1 VNFKTYLEATG
12 KRSVELA
19 VIADKVSREKGVGIG
34 IAPQFTD
41 IKSVSEKVEIP
52 VFSQHIDS
60 VKPGAFT
67 GHVLA
72 EAVKAAGAT
81 GTLLNHSE
89 RRITASEIEVSLR
102 LANEADLL
110 TLVCAETS
118 DTGRE
123 TARLAPTMIAIE
135 PPDLIGSGI
144 SVSKA
149 RPELITS
156 SLQAIREINPTVKVL
171 CGAGI
176 TTSGDVSR
184 ALELGAEGVLVASSI
199 VKSRDPARL
208 LGEMA
213 DAVLK
218 AK

>member
-1 VNFKTYLEATG
+1 MNFKTYLEATG
-12 KRSVELA
+12 KRGLDLA
-19 VIADKVSREKGVGIG
+19 IMADQVSREKGVNIG
-34 IAPQFTD
+34 VAPQFTD

-52 VFSQHIDS
+52 IFSQHIDP

-89 RRITASEIEVSLR
+89 RRVSNSEIERSLR
-102 LANEADLL
+102 LAREADLV
-110 TLVCAETS
+110 TLVCAETLEI
-118 DTGRE
+118 GRDI
-123 TARLAPTMIAIE
+123 ARLDPTMIAIE
-135 PPDLIGSGI
+135 PPDLIGTGI

-156 SLQAIREINPTVKVL
+156 FLQAIRKISPTAKVL

-176 TTSGDVSR
+176 TTSNDVSK
-184 ALELGAEGVLVASSI
+184 ALELGTGGVLVASSI
-199 VKSRDPARL
+199 VKSKDPARVL
-208 LGEMA
+208 EEMA

-218 AK
+218 VK

>member
-1 VNFKTYLEATG
+1 MNFKTYLEATG

-19 VIADKVSREKGVGIG
+19 VKADQVSKEKGVGIG
-34 IAPQFTD
+34 VAPQFTD

-52 VFSQHIDS
+52 IFSQHIDS

-89 RRITASEIEVSLR
+89 RRISTSEIDGSLR
-102 LANEADLL
+102 LAKEAGLV
-110 TLVCAETS
+110 TLVCA
-118 DTGRE
+118 DTLEIGRE
-123 TARLAPTMIAIE
+123 IARLDPTMIAIE
-135 PPDLIGSGI
+135 PPDLIGTGI

-156 SLQAIREINPTVKVL
+156 SLHAIRRISPTIKVL

-176 TTSGDVSR
+176 TTSDDVSK
-184 ALELGAEGVLVASSI
+184 ALELGTEGVLVASSI
-199 VKSRDPARL
+199 VKSRDPARVL
-208 LGEMA
+208 QEMA

-218 AK
+218 VK

>member
-1 VNFKTYLEATG
+1 M
-12 KRSVELA
+12 
-19 VIADKVSREKGVGIG
+19 ADRVSREKGVNIAV
-34 IAPQFTD
+34 APQFTD

-52 VFSQHIDS
+52 IFSQHIDP

-89 RRITASEIEVSLR
+89 RRISTSQIEGSLR
-102 LANEADLL
+102 LAKEADLL
-110 TLVCAETS
+110 TLVCAEAPEIGTNI
-118 DTGRE
+118 
-123 TARLAPTMIAIE
+123 ARLDPTMIAIE
-135 PPDLIGSGI
+135 PPDLIGTGI
-144 SVSKA
+144 AVSKA

-156 SLQAIREINPTVKVL
+156 SLHAIRKISPTVKIL

-176 TTSGDVSR
+176 TTSDDVSK
-184 ALELGAEGVLVASSI
+184 ALELGTEGVLVASSI
-199 VKSRDPARL
+199 VKSKDPSRL
-208 LGEMA
+208 LNQMA

-218 AK
+218 MK